1 MKQDIIFIPLGGGQR
16 VGASCYYLR
25 IGESNV
31 ILDAGTGIESGMEF
45 EPDFYCLITSPFV
58 QSMNQINQIFISHAH
73 MDHIGYLLK
82 LMSQTKYASVYMTE
96 ITKVLSVYQLYD
108 RAFIG
113 NRACDE
119 DTRLAAQGLLENIA
133 PVSYLQTLDFGN
145 YKVTF
150 YPAGHIPGAM
160 MMVFEIG
167 KRRILYTGDYSL
179 NSTMLTQGCL
189 LPEGLGIDT
198 VIMCGLHAKHPWYSK
213 RADAMY
219 KQVRDI
225 LRCVETQRR
234 SIKCHIS
241 QLSKGIEFLKVLNEW
256 NTSRVP
262 VYLDGSV
269 MSVVEKMEKLS
280 VPILEPGNRVM
291 GSRVPGEPHV
301 YITGET
307 RTGDWGYYQNVK
319 VDFSLHEDFLE
330 MKEFIKKVNPRQ
342 AVVVHCGKEKSVLDS
357 TIEQEMMLDGECRT
371 QFIFTEEKEIY
382 KL

>member
-25 IGESNV
+25 IGESNI

-73 MDHIGYLLK
+73 IDHIGYLLK
-82 LMSQTKYASVYMTE
+82 LMSQTKHASVYMTE
-96 ITKVLSVYQLYD
+96 ITKVLSTYQLYD

-113 NRACDE
+113 SGACDE
-119 DTRLAAQGLLENIA
+119 DSRLAARRLLENIA
-133 PVSYLQTLDFGN
+133 SVSYIQTLDFGK

-160 MMVFEIG
+160 MTLFEIG
-167 KRRILYTGDYSL
+167 RRRVLYTGDYSL

-189 LPEGLGIDT
+189 LPEGLNIDT
-198 VIMCGLHAKHPWYSK
+198 VIMCGLHAKHPWYTK
-213 RADAMY
+213 RSDAMY
-219 KQVRDI
+219 KQVRDV
-225 LRCVETQRR
+225 LRCVETEGQ
-234 SIKCHIS
+234 SIMCHIS

-262 VYLDGSV
+262 VYLDSSV
-269 MSVVEKMEKLS
+269 MNIIEKMEKLS
-280 VPILEPGNRVM
+280 VPILKPGNRTM
-291 GSRVPGEPHV
+291 GRHIPREPHV
-301 YITGET
+301 YITGDM
-307 RTGDWGYYQNVK
+307 RNGNFGVYHNVR

-330 MKEFIKKVNPRQ
+330 MKEFIKKINPRQ
-342 AVVVHCGKEKSVLDS
+342 AVVVHCGREKSVLDN
-357 TIEQEMMLDGECRT
+357 TIEQEMMLDSECRT
-371 QFIFTEEKEIY
+371 QFIFAEEKEIY